1 MEDITRAIVIV
12 IATVLVT
19 GVMAWVAY
27 LTKQI
32 VRLSESLARQAEA
45 SKFIAEL
52 VMRNDEKLDKL
63 LLSLH

>member
-1 MEDITRAIVIV
+1 MEDITRAIIVV

-32 VRLSESLARQAEA
+32 VRLSEALARQAEA

-52 VMRNDEKLDKL
+52 VMKNDEKLDKL
-63 LLSLH
+63 LLSLG